1 MTVRLVTATVR
12 LVVTATLAMRLGGV
26 RAFTAS
32 SSSVVGGPGLQH
44 FLTRRRCS
52 PASTTMVLDESP
64 ATPPKAR
71 PNAKAP
77 VHKLEGKLLKGEFAN
92 SAARRA
98 PHTATSTINTMT
110 SI

>member
-12 LVVTATLAMRLGGV
+12 LVATATLAMRLG

-92 SAARRA
+92 STARRA

-110 SI
+110 PI

>member
-12 LVVTATLAMRLGGV
+12 LVATATLAMRLGGV

-32 SSSVVGGPGLQH
+32 SSSVVGGPGLHH

-52 PASTTMVLDESP
+52 PASMLTMVVDESP
-64 ATPPKAR
+64 ATPTPKAR

-77 VHKLEGKLLKGEFAN
+77 VQKLEGKLLKGDSPIAQLDGH
-92 SAARRA
+92 RTPLLPRL
-98 PHTATSTINTMT
+98 TR
-110 SI
+110 